1 MLVYGDHR
9 RRECPAEKLGNL
21 ARALAEV
28 EAMRPGLPR
37 HAALV
42 GLLVEAGELVQG
54 LLDADFTEWRRD
66 DATPLSEACART
78 LLAFGRAVVSSWT
91 SGFEWLGPPVLPA
104 LQALRALPLPP
115 EVVCKVPE
123 GYVFYALYPE
133 AYLEAALAL
142 VPEDPVR
149 VIGLRSIGTSLA
161 GVVAAAMG
169 AEAPFTVRPGGHAF
183 QRTLSLSEAL
193 EARLLADAPRH
204 RFAIVDEGPGLSGSS
219 FGAVADF
226 LEDRGVPLE
235 RLCFLPG
242 HLGPLGPQASERH
255 RARWERAARHV
266 VDFESLLPRP
276 RERAHSLVAWVED
289 LTGPAEASL
298 EDVGGGAWR
307 RLLLREEDWP
317 AVHVQQ
323 ERRKFLLRA
332 GGRRWLLKFA
342 GLGAYGERRLAR
354 ARVLQE
360 AGFTPPVVG
369 LRHGFLVQ
377 PWLEEARPLAA
388 LRDVDRR
395 ALVRRVGEYLGFRA
409 KHFTVR
415 EAERGASPRQLLE
428 MARRNV
434 CLGLGAEWAEAL
446 GAWEPRLS
454 SLERAVHRVET
465 DNKLQPWE
473 WLVLP
478 EGRFLKADAVD
489 HHEAHDLIG
498 CQDIAWDLVGAEVE
512 LELAE
517 DERALLHE
525 TVARR
530 GGRQPDPEPLRFHRL
545 CYLAFQLGHH
555 ALAADTLA
563 GWLPEE
569 ANRLRRAAGRY
580 EAELR
585 RELTPG
591 RAVGSSAR
599 YSTAT

>member
-1 MLVYGDHR
+1 MLVYGDHSR
-9 RRECPAEKLGNL
+9 RVDPAAKLEDLG
-21 ARALAEV
+21 RALAGV
-28 EAMRPGLPR
+28 EAMHPGLPR

-54 LLDADFTEWRRD
+54 LLDAEFAEPRRD
-66 DATPLSEACART
+66 DVTPLSEACART
-78 LLAFGRAVVSSWT
+78 LLAFGRTVLSSWT
-91 SGFEWLGPPVLPA
+91 SGFALLGPPVRPA
-104 LQALRALPLPP
+104 LQALRALALPP
-115 EVVCKVPE
+115 EVECKVPE
-123 GYVFYALYPE
+123 GHAFYALYPE
-133 AYLEAALAL
+133 AYLEAARALATGEGT
-142 VPEDPVR
+142 PR

-169 AEAPFTVRPGGHAF
+169 AEAPFTVRPVGHAF

-193 EARLLADAPRH
+193 EARLLADALRH
-204 RFAIVDEGPGLSGSS
+204 RFVIVDEGPGLSGSS

-242 HLGPLGPQASERH
+242 HRGSLGPEASERH

-266 VDFESLLPRP
+266 VDFERLLLRP
-276 RERAHSLVAWVED
+276 DVRSRALPAWVED
-289 LTGPAEASL
+289 LTGPAEASSL
-298 EDVGGGAWR
+298 EDLGGGAWR
-307 RLLLREEDWP
+307 RHLLREEDWP

-354 ARVLQE
+354 ARVLQD

-377 PWLEEARPLAA
+377 PWLEEARPLLD

-409 KHFTVR
+409 SHFAAP
-415 EAERGASPRQLLE
+415 EPGRGASPRQLLE
-428 MARRNV
+428 MARRNIS
-434 CLGLGAEWAEAL
+434 LGLGSEWAERL

-454 SLERAVHRVET
+454 TLARALHRVET

-478 EGRFLKADAVD
+478 DGRFLKADAVD
-489 HHEAHDLIG
+489 HHEGHDLIG
-498 CQDIAWDLVGAEVE
+498 CQDVAWDLAGAEVE
-512 LELAE
+512 LELEE

-530 GGRQPDPEPLRFHRL
+530 GAKAPDPEVLRFHRL

-555 ALAADTLA
+555 ALAADTFA
-563 GWLPEE
+563 GWLSEE
-569 ANRLRRAAGRY
+569 ATRLRRAAGRY
-580 EAELR
+580 AAWLR
-585 RELTPG
+585 RELSPG
-591 RAVGSSAR
+591 RAVGS
-599 YSTAT
+599 

>member
-1 MLVYGDHR
+1 MLVYGDHSR
-9 RRECPAEKLGNL
+9 RVDPAAKLEELGRAF
-21 ARALAEV
+21 ARVEV
-28 EAMRPGLPR
+28 MRPGLPR

-54 LLDADFTEWRRD
+54 LLDAEFAERQRD
-66 DATPLSEACART
+66 DISPLSEACARV
-78 LLAFGRAVVSSWT
+78 LLALGQGVLSSWT
-91 SGFEWLGPPVLPA
+91 SGFARLGPPVRPA
-104 LQALRALPLPP
+104 LLALRALTLPP

-123 GYVFYALYPE
+123 GYAFYALYPE
-133 AYLEAALAL
+133 AYLEAARTLASGEGS
-142 VPEDPVR
+142 PR

-169 AEAPFTVRPGGHAF
+169 AEAPFTVRPVGHAF
-183 QRTLSLSEAL
+183 QRTLSLSAAL
-193 EARLLADAPRH
+193 ESRLLADAPRH

-226 LEDRGVPLE
+226 LEERGVSLE

-242 HLGPLGPQASERH
+242 HLGSLGPQASERH
-255 RARWERAARHV
+255 RTRWERAARHV
-266 VDFESLLPRP
+266 VDFERLLLRP
-276 RERAHSLVAWVED
+276 DEGSHALPSWVED
-289 LTGPAEASL
+289 LTGPAEASSL
-298 EDVGGGAWR
+298 EDIGGGAWR
-307 RLLLREEDWP
+307 RHLLREEDWP

-360 AGFTPPVVG
+360 AGFTPPVAG

-377 PWLEEARPLAA
+377 PWLEEARPL
-388 LRDVDRR
+388 LDLQSVDRR

-409 KHFTVR
+409 KHFAAP
-415 EAERGASPRQLLE
+415 EPGRGASPRQLLE

-434 CLGLGAEWAEAL
+434 SLGLGSEWAEML

-454 SLERAVHRVET
+454 MLERTLRRVEM

-478 EGRFLKADAVD
+478 DGRFLKADAVD
-489 HHEAHDLIG
+489 HHEGHDLIG
-498 CQDIAWDLVGAEVE
+498 CQDIAWDLAGAEVE

-530 GGRQPDPEPLRFHRL
+530 GARAPEPEVLRFHRL

-555 ALAADTLA
+555 ALAADTFA
-563 GWLPEE
+563 GWLSEE
-569 ANRLRRAAGRY
+569 ATRLRRAAGRY
-580 EAELR
+580 EAWLR

-591 RAVGSSAR
+591 RAVGS
-599 YSTAT
+599 